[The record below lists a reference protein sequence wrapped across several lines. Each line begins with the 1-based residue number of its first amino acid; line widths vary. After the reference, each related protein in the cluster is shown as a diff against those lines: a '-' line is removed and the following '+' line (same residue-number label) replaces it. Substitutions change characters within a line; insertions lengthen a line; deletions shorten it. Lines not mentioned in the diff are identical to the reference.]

1 MDLHD
6 MHYLIALHKYGNIGK
21 AADEVHV
28 SQPALSKFLQQQNQY
43 YGEKLFTKQGHK
55 LQITEFG
62 EMLLKYAMQFTILEE
77 TMNHEIS
84 CWQSKNKP
92 FKIALPGGSGRHVL
106 SIAFPKFMAAYPDV
120 DLRYIDIH
128 TTLAYDKIRS
138 GEVDAA
144 VCGIPVDDADFSWK
158 SIYRE
163 EMVLAISKNHPI
175 VKEGVTRSGFSHPWI
190 DLHHLKEETFILLAK
205 TQWPGA
211 ATETIFK
218 QINFTPQKITRITD
232 IQTAAQLTSVGVG
245 ATILIDKYH
254 TFMVNPEQISI
265 LSCGEEPVYHHSGI
279 VWKKDRILPS
289 YCGDLFR
296 EIELSFKHIAGET

>member
-1 MDLHD
+1 MWICAI
-6 MHYLIALHKYGNIGK
+6 LISTPPWLMIKSVPAKSMPPCAEFPSMMLIFHGKVSIGR
-21 AADEVHV
+21 
-28 SQPALSKFLQQQNQY
+28 KF
-43 YGEKLFTKQGHK
+43 
-55 LQITEFG
+55 
-62 EMLLKYAMQFTILEE
+62 
-77 TMNHEIS
+77 
-84 CWQSKNKP
+84 
-92 FKIALPGGSGRHVL
+92 
-106 SIAFPKFMAAYPDV
+106 
-120 DLRYIDIH
+120 
-128 TTLAYDKIRS
+128 
-138 GEVDAA
+138 
-144 VCGIPVDDADFSWK
+144 
-158 SIYRE
+158 
-163 EMVLAISKNHPI
+163 SKNHPI

-211 ATETIFK
+211 AAETIFK